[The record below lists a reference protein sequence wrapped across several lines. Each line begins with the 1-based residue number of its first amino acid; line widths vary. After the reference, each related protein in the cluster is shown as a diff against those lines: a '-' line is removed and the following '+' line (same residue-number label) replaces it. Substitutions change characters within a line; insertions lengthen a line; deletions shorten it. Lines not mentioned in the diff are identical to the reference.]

1 MYQKHIVCLFSCDY
15 FTFFNID
22 SERIRFSKK
31 CGTHTPFLFR
41 IFTPNL
47 NFFYLELKIT
57 SSVNSQVPLNVDFSI
72 GSNGNYQS
80 RLKTDQLLSSKGDQ
94 LMEENAPKDQLI
106 IGSPGVRYLEDE
118 VPKISIYF
126 EF

>member
-15 FTFFNID
+15 FTFLNID
-22 SERIRFSKK
+22 SDRIIFTNK
-31 CGTHTPFLFR
+31 CGTHAPFLFR
-41 IFTPNL
+41 IFRRIL
-47 NFFYLELKIT
+47 NFFYLDLEIT
-57 SSVNSQVPLNVDFSI
+57 SRVNSQVPLNVDFSI
-72 GSNGNYQS
+72 GSNGNNQS
-80 RLKTDQLLSSKGDQ
+80 RLKTDQLLSSRGDQ

>member
-15 FTFFNID
+15 FTFLNID
-22 SERIRFSKK
+22 SDRIIFTNK
-31 CGTHTPFLFR
+31 CGTHALFLFR
-41 IFTPNL
+41 IFHRIL
-47 NFFYLELKIT
+47 NFFYLDLEIT
-57 SSVNSQVPLNVDFSI
+57 SRVNSQVPFNVDFSI

-80 RLKTDQLLSSKGDQ
+80 RLKTDQLLSSRGDQ

>member
-1 MYQKHIVCLFSCDY
+1 MELLLLFY
-15 FTFFNID
+15 
-22 SERIRFSKK
+22 SEFLHRI
-31 CGTHTPFLFR
+31 
-41 IFTPNL
+41 L
-47 NFFYLELKIT
+47 NFFYLELEIT
-57 SSVNSQVPLNVDFSI
+57 SSVNSQVPLNGDF
-72 GSNGNYQS
+72 SNGNYQS
-80 RLKTDQLLSSKGDQ
+80 GLKTDQLLSSKGDQ